1 MLRALGVI
9 ALAFLAALPCPS
21 PACTLCGGNP
31 ATTATIR
38 QDLGPAK
45 LVLYGTL
52 ANVRMVGNGG
62 TTDLKIERVLRSD
75 PFLGDKKVVTLPKV
89 VPFDA
94 KDPPKF
100 LVFCDVFQGKLDPFR
115 GMPVKSPALVDYV
128 KGIMELDPRDRT
140 AALVYYFRYLDH
152 ADPAVANDAFVEFA
166 KANDAEIGQA
176 ARKLDPEKLR
186 KLIQD
191 PQTPA
196 GRLSLFTFLLGSCG
210 TEQDAAYL
218 KGIIDNPTGRTANA
232 LDGALAGYI
241 QLQPRAG
248 WEAVAGI
255 LKDEKRGLTPRLQA
269 LAAVRFHRAWR
280 GKDVEREVYRSLE
293 ATLAD
298 PLIAD
303 KGVEDLREWQLW
315 DLTDR
320 VLALWDRK
328 GYDSPIFRRS
338 VVRYAL
344 TCPKTDTARFLER
357 LKSTK
362 DGKEMV
368 QEVEESLQADKVK

>member
-1 MLRALGVI
+1 MSRGSAV
-9 ALAFLAALPCPS
+9 LAFGLLASLPCPA

-38 QDLGPAK
+38 QDLGPARM
-45 LVLYGTL
+45 VLYGTV
-52 ANVRMVGNGG
+52 ADSRMIGNGG
-62 TTDLKIERVLRSD
+62 TTDLKIDRVLRSD
-75 PFLGDKKVVTLPKV
+75 PFLGDKKVITLPRF
-89 VPFDA
+89 VPND
-94 KDPPKF
+94 KRNPTKL
-100 LVFCDVFQGKLDPFR
+100 LVFCDIAQGKLDPFR
-115 GMPVKSPALVDYV
+115 GIPVQSPALVDYV
-128 KGIMELDPRDRT
+128 KGVIELDPKDRN
-140 AALVYYFRYLDH
+140 AALVYFFRYLDH
-152 ADPAVANDAFVEFA
+152 ADPVVANDAFVEFA
-166 KANDAEIGQA
+166 KANDAEIGQV
-176 ARKLDPEKLR
+176 ARRLDAEKLR

-196 GRLSLFTFLLGSCG
+196 ARLSLFTFLLGSCG
-210 TEQDAAYL
+210 TERDAAYL
-218 KGIIDNPTGRTANA
+218 KGIIENPTGRTANA

-248 WEAVAGI
+248 WEAVANI
-255 LKDEKRGLTPRLQA
+255 LRDDKRGLTPRLQA
-269 LAAVRFHRAWR
+269 LSAVRFHRAWR

-303 KGVEDLREWQLW
+303 KGAEYLREWQLW

-320 VLALWDRK
+320 VLGLWDKK
-328 GYDSPIFRRS
+328 GFDSPIFRRS

-344 TCPKTDTARFLER
+344 TCPKTDAARFLER
-357 LKSTK
+357 LKSQK